1 MKPIPKSKKEIIK
14 GMKHIY
20 KVARKVYNSIYS
32 SIAEHFK
39 IYLEPLASDKID
51 EIENVFR
58 ENEESFF
65 S

>member
-1 MKPIPKSKKEIIK
+1 
-14 GMKHIY
+14 MKHIY

-32 SIAEHFK
+32 NIVEHFK
-39 IYLEPLASDKID
+39 IYLDPLASDKID

-58 ENEESFF
+58 ENGESFF